1 MENPVYFAMSANVT
15 FFVFI
20 FHLSSVISVPQRQE
34 LQDFCH
40 AFIYTDPVYQMKH
53 WKINKVTG
61 NKTGF
66 MNVLQKG
73 RSENVTFAE
82 TGFLY

>member
-20 FHLSSVISVPQRQE
+20 FRLSSVISVPQRQKPK
-34 LQDFCH
+34 DFCH
-40 AFIYTDPVYQMKH
+40 ASFYTDPVYQMKH
-53 WKINKVTG
+53 HKINKVTG

-66 MNVLQKG
+66 VNVIQKG
-73 RSENVTFAE
+73 GFENVTYAE
-82 TGFLY
+82 TVFLY